1 MRHEVVEE
9 AEMEVV
15 REGVQ
20 VRQVFEAI
28 ALVSEG
34 GCQLHEKNN
43 LFLLYSCNTLVLN
56 INIKN

>member
-9 AEMEVV
+9 AQMEVV

-28 ALVSEG
+28 TLVSEG
-34 GCQLHEKNN
+34 GCQLQEKYNP
-43 LFLLYSCNTLVLN
+43 LSPVFLQHFST
-56 INIKN
+56 

>member
-15 REGVQ
+15 REGMQ

-34 GCQLHEKNN
+34 GCQLQEKYN
-43 LFLLYSCNTLVLN
+43 LFLLYSCNTLVL
-56 INIKN
+56 KY

>member
-9 AEMEVV
+9 TQMEVM
-15 REGVQ
+15 REGMQ

-34 GCQLHEKNN
+34 SCQLQEKYNP
-43 LFLLYSCNTLVLN
+43 LSTVFLQHFS
-56 INIKN
+56 I